1 MKVVD
6 HAVGGRVPTTSTRQ
20 PRTVFASTG
29 ASNLVNGVYKFGGK
43 CSPVWLNSVGTDD
56 FFQRD
61 GAPSADVPQFS
72 TIPLQVIVPDWVNYD
87 VIIAHALIRA
97 DAPIPFSRK

>member
-1 MKVVD
+1 MVGIGRFRCSGSRLFNSIVAGGIKVVD

-29 ASNLVNGVYKFGGK
+29 ASNLVNGVCKFGGE

-56 FFQRD
+56 FF
-61 GAPSADVPQFS
+61 SA
-72 TIPLQVIVPDWVNYD
+72 
-87 VIIAHALIRA
+87 
-97 DAPIPFSRK
+97 